1 MFDNIFVPIDLED
14 GEFSER
20 VLEAALALRKGAETR
35 LHILTVVPGF
45 GMTIVAQYFPKD
57 YEEKSRAST
66 AERLQAFIAKT
77 VPSDVK
83 TDLIIATGSIYEEIL
98 KAAKKTGSDLIV
110 MGAHRPGLEEFL
122 LGPNAAKVV
131 RHAGCSV
138 FVVRP

>member
-1 MFDNIFVPIDLED
+1 MFDNILVPIDLED

-20 VLEAALALRKGAETR
+20 VLEAALALRQGSETR
-35 LHILTVVPGF
+35 FHFLTVVPGF

-57 YEEKSRAST
+57 FEEKSRAST
-66 AERLQAFIAKT
+66 LERLEAFVAKA
-77 VPSDVK
+77 VPADVK
-83 TDLIIATGSIYEEIL
+83 RKSIVATGSIYDEIL
-98 KAAKKTGSDLIV
+98 KSVKKTGGDLIV
-110 MGAHRPGLEEFL
+110 MGAHRPGLEAFL